1 MRFTIDL
8 KKSVFENA
16 KFHYEESKKA
26 RQKAEGA
33 RKAIEDTLKKIREL
47 EKNHDVSKSKV
58 ETKKKIVREK
68 KWYERFRW
76 FYSSDKFLV
85 VGGKDS
91 TSNEILIKN
100 HLEKND
106 LVFHADVHGAPF
118 IIIKNPEN
126 VEIPERTK
134 EETAQISGVYSSAWK
149 SGIGS
154 TDVYYVHPEQISK
167 TPPSGEYIAKGA
179 FMIYG
184 KKEWFRG
191 VKLEITIGLKIND
204 DVMVIAGLESAV
216 IPNSDYHV
224 KIGIGDEKSGELS
237 KKIKEVMMKKS
248 RKEDSEKIKKLDI
261 QEIQRFIPAGKGR
274 LIG

>member
-33 RKAIEDTLKKIREL
+33 RKALEDTLKKIREL
-47 EKNHDVSKSKV
+47 HEENEASKSKA

-76 FYSSDKFLV
+76 FYSSDRFLV

-91 TSNEILIKN
+91 TSNEILIKK

-118 IIIKNPEN
+118 FVVKNPEN
-126 VEIPERTK
+126 AGIPERTK

-191 VKLEITIGLKIND
+191 VKLEITIGLKINEE
-204 DVMVIAGLESAV
+204 VMVIAGPESAIV
-216 IPNSDYHV
+216 PNSDYHV

-237 KKIKEVMMKKS
+237 KKIREFMMKKPK
-248 RKEDSEKIKKLDI
+248 KEDSEKIKKLDI
-261 QEIQRFIPAGKGR
+261 QEIQRFIPGGKGR
-274 LIG
+274 ITG

>member
-47 EKNHDVSKSKV
+47 EKNHDVSKSKA

-76 FYSSDKFLV
+76 FYSSDRFLV

-91 TSNEILIKN
+91 TSNEILIKK

-118 IIIKNPEN
+118 FIIKNPEN

-154 TDVYYVHPEQISK
+154 TDVCYVHPEQISK

-204 DVMVIAGLESAV
+204 DVTVIAGLESAI

-237 KKIKEVMMKKS
+237 KKIKEFMMKKS

-261 QEIQRFIPAGKGR
+261 QEIQRFIPGGKGR
-274 LIG
+274 ITG

>member
-1 MRFTIDL
+1 MKFTIDL

-16 KFHYEESKKA
+16 EFYYEESKRAKE
-26 RQKAEGA
+26 KVKGA
-33 RKAIEDTLKKIREL
+33 RKALEETLKKMREL
-47 EKNHDVSKSKV
+47 EKNHEISKAGV
-58 ETKKKIVREK
+58 EIKEKIAREK
-68 KWYERFRW
+68 KWYENFRW

-85 VGGKDS
+85 VGGKDA
-91 TSNEILIKN
+91 TTNEILIKK

-106 LVFHADVHGAPF
+106 LVFHADIHGAPF
-118 IIIKNPEN
+118 FIIKNPEN
-126 VEIPERTK
+126 LEIPEGTK
-134 EETAQISGVYSSAWK
+134 EETAQMAATCSSAWK
-149 SGIGS
+149 SGIGGC
-154 TDVYYVHPEQISK
+154 DVYYVHPEQVSK

-191 VKLEITIGLKIND
+191 LKLGITIGLKIND
-204 DVMVIAGLESAV
+204 DVMVIAGPESAV

-237 KKIKEVMMKKS
+237 KKIKEFILKKAK
-248 RKEDSEKIKKLDI
+248 KEDIEKIKKVDI
-261 QEIQRFIPAGKGR
+261 QEIQGFIPAGKGR